1 MWKTR
6 HQCDFIEII
15 LLYNIFLINKAT
27 VRWGNTAVQVFI
39 MNDVM
44 TSNVCVFE
52 VLVCVCVCVC
62 VCFIFQVNRRC
73 ATGQVRLAA
82 SRECVSPSL
91 HSCNITCGPHGGTL
105 DVEMGM

>member
-1 MWKTR
+1 MGKL
-6 HQCDFIEII
+6 
-15 LLYNIFLINKAT
+15 LLYWFS
-27 VRWGNTAVQVFI
+27 I

-44 TSNVCVFE
+44 TSKVCVFE
-52 VLVCVCVCVC
+52 VVLDVCVCVCV
-62 VCFIFQVNRRC
+62 FQVNRRC

-82 SRECVSPSL
+82 SKECVSPSL